1 VAETPEMLFTEPLFL
16 FVFLP
21 LTLAIYFA
29 APAFARNTLITVAS
43 LLFYG
48 FGEPKFVPIMLFS
61 IGLNYVL
68 AIWIERHRGG
78 RRANLVLA
86 IGIASDLALL
96 LLFKYARW
104 FLANLDPVFASLGW
118 PQWELRSI
126 WLPLGISF
134 FTFHKISYKID
145 VYRGVTKAQRNPL
158 TLALY
163 ILFFPQLIAG
173 PIVRYHDISDQLAT
187 RSVRATEFA
196 EGIRRF
202 IVGLAKKMLIANT
215 VALVADTVFSL
226 PANELGM
233 LTAWL
238 GVLCYTLQIYF
249 DFSGYSDMAIGLAMM
264 FGFRFLEN
272 FEHPYSSR
280 SITEFWRRWHIS
292 LSRWFR
298 DYLYIPLGGNR
309 AGTARTYLNLMIVF
323 TLCGLWHGAS
333 WVFLIWGLFHG
344 LFLVIERGGLSRWLE
359 TAPPLFARL
368 YLIIIVMIG
377 WVFFR
382 SESVGH
388 ASTILAAMFGSS
400 GATADNYPPGV
411 FLDSWTLLIVILGLV
426 FSFPARRWIA
436 TWFQVPGRAG
446 TELSALGETG
456 AMLALVALLLLS
468 LMVIAAGTY
477 NPFLYFRF

>member
-1 VAETPEMLFTEPLFL
+1 MLFTEPSFL

-21 LTLAIYFA
+21 LVLALYFA
-29 APAFARNTLITVAS
+29 APAFARTTLITLAS
-43 LLFYG
+43 LLFRG
-48 FGEPKFVPIMLFS
+48 FGGPKFVPLVLLS
-61 IGLNYVL
+61 VGLHYGL
-68 AIWIERHRGG
+68 AIGIGRHRGG
-78 RRANLVLA
+78 RWANLVLG
-86 IGIASDLALL
+86 IGIASDLLL
-96 LLFKYARW
+96 LLVFKYAGW
-104 FLANLDPVFASLGW
+104 VLENLNPTFAALDW

-173 PIVRYHDISDQLAT
+173 PIVRYHDISDQLAS
-187 RSVRATEFA
+187 RRVRVEDFA

-202 IVGLAKKMLIANT
+202 IMGLAKKMLIANT

-249 DFSGYSDMAIGLAMM
+249 DFSGYSDMAIGLALM

-272 FEHPYSSR
+272 FDHPYSSK
-280 SITEFWRRWHIS
+280 SVTEFWRRWHIS

-309 AGTARTYLNLMIVF
+309 AGTGRTYMNLMIVF

-333 WVFLIWGLFHG
+333 WVFVIWGLFHG
-344 LFLVIERGGLSRWLE
+344 FFLVVERAGLSRWLE
-359 TAPPLFARL
+359 TAPPPFTRL
-368 YLIIIVMIG
+368 YLVIVVMIG

-382 SESVGH
+382 ADSVEH
-388 ASTILAAMFGSS
+388 ASTILSAMFGSS
-400 GATADNYPPGV
+400 GARADIYPARS
-411 FLDSWTLLIVILGLV
+411 FLDPWTLLIVVLALV
-426 FSFPARRWIA
+426 FSFPTRRWIA
-436 TWFQVPGRAG
+436 SWFQLPGRA
-446 TELSALGETG
+446 ELTTFGEVG
-456 AMLALVALLLLS
+456 GMLALSGLMLLS
-468 LMVIAAGTY
+468 LMVIAAGTH

>member
-1 VAETPEMLFTEPLFL
+1 MLFTEPSFL

-21 LTLAIYFA
+21 VVLALYFA
-29 APAFARNTLITVAS
+29 APVVARNTLITVAS

-48 FGEPKFVPIMLFS
+48 FGEPKFVPIMLVS
-61 IGLNYVL
+61 IALNYCL
-68 AIWIERHRGG
+68 AIWIEQHRGG
-78 RRANLVLA
+78 RWANVVLG
-86 IGIASDLALL
+86 IGIASDLVLL
-96 LLFKYARW
+96 LVFKYAGW
-104 FLANLDPVFASLGW
+104 LLANLNPVFASLQW
-118 PQWELRSI
+118 PQWELHSI

-173 PIVRYHDISDQLAT
+173 PIVRYHDIAEQLAVRT
-187 RSVRATEFA
+187 VRATEFA

-202 IVGLAKKMLIANT
+202 VVGLAKKMLIANS
-215 VALVADTVFSL
+215 VALVADTVFAL

-233 LTAWL
+233 LSAWL

-249 DFSGYSDMAIGLAMM
+249 DFSGYSDMAIGLALM

-272 FEHPYSSR
+272 FDHPYASKSV
-280 SITEFWRRWHIS
+280 TEFWRRWHIS

-309 AGTARTYLNLMIVF
+309 GGSRRTYLNLMIVF

-333 WVFLIWGLFHG
+333 WVFVIWGLFHG
-344 LFLVIERGGLSRWLE
+344 FFLVVERAGLNRWLE
-359 TAPPLFARL
+359 TAPPPFSRL
-368 YLIIIVMIG
+368 YLVIIVMIG

-382 SESVGH
+382 ADSVEH
-388 ASTILAAMFGSS
+388 ASTVLAAMLGRS
-400 GATADNYPPGV
+400 GANAENHPPGML
-411 FLDSWTLLIVILGLV
+411 LDSWTLLIIILGLV
-426 FSFPARRWIA
+426 FSFPARRWIMSKFHVRG
-436 TWFQVPGRAG
+436 TAG
-446 TELSALGETG
+446 STELTTAGEL
-456 AMLALVALLLLS
+456 MSLLAVLALLLLS
-468 LMVIAAGTY
+468 LMVIAAGTH